1 MRKLRILVS
10 FAFVMIGVLTLS
22 AQMLNPLT
30 WNVRLESNGGSDAE
44 LVVEAKIERGWHL
57 YDIKLPK
64 DGPVPTSIVWDKDRL
79 RNVEIVGD
87 LTPSRKAEENVD
99 MFFHLILGT
108 WENSVTFHQKVR
120 LVNPNDYNIE
130 GAIVGQVC
138 NDETCQRKKQE
149 FKFFKESAAVA
160 LQDTVPV
167 LDGDTEE
174 TLAARVLEKEHILYP
189 KAIELFVDGRL
200 ELLDDRHV
208 RIKN

>member
-1 MRKLRILVS
+1 
-10 FAFVMIGVLTLS
+10 
-22 AQMLNPLT
+22 
-30 WNVRLESNGGSDAE
+30 
-44 LVVEAKIERGWHL
+44 
-57 YDIKLPK
+57 
-64 DGPVPTSIVWDKDRL
+64 
-79 RNVEIVGD
+79 
-87 LTPSRKAEENVD
+87 

-189 KAIELFVDGRL
+189 RAIELFVDGRL

-208 RIKN
+208 RIKE